1 MKQTLSILLVGI
13 AAALV
18 AVPVSKAP
26 VDLLSGKSLADFRC
40 PAAKNADEVAATF
53 SLADG
58 VLTMNG
64 SHPLVLTTKG
74 RWRDFELSAEIQY
87 ADAAYGDGGLA
98 VLVGDGSNAQGLEF
112 QLKTTGIGDLW
123 GWPGLVHSRSARVA
137 PVPGAGYHCVER
149 LAPVARTPGVW
160 HRLHVRAFEG
170 EVVCSWDGR
179 EINRC
184 TVRAP
189 RAGHVGFQTQP
200 YGTDKVTIRLR
211 NVVLTPFEE
220 RPLDLFASDDEYLK
234 LKWRIPSADPSTG
247 LELDDFR
254 AAVEKLVADRKDKE
268 SWEMVKARMFAFGCT
283 NAAIDVSAHDWFPAF
298 ASWHYHRNHPLNG
311 VLGRRA
317 GEIDQQYAPGLG
329 GKIGAG
335 AHAGRWAIW
344 KDFCHCCPDWDA
356 ILALGYPGMKKRLH
370 DHWKDTDFYRS
381 RDIAADAILTLLDRL
396 VSQGET
402 NVERVA
408 KVETVERGKKI
419 ERLQKEIACLK
430 RLRAGPPQTAYDV
443 LQFIYL
449 TWVIGENFDKYQ
461 VRTLGNLD
469 RLLTPYY
476 RADLAAGRTTEAE
489 FREQFKHF
497 WWQWGSINNYWGQP
511 VYFGGTRADGTS
523 EYNEVSKILLDVHDE
538 LALPT
543 PKVHLKVGKSTPD
556 WVWRKTL
563 DMARRQR
570 SVSFCGEEPITRVM
584 KSRGCTDEEAR
595 TCIIWG
601 CYEWGIR
608 DSANS
613 SGAGHVNLL
622 KAVEEVL
629 AQAKDGKLAA
639 ADFAAF
645 KEACLARMVET
656 CDTVRELS
664 LDNES
669 NLFRINPSNLLSLS
683 IDRSV
688 ETGVDAHGGGIDAQG
703 NRIGGTR
710 NGNKSGILLIG
721 LGTTTD
727 ALMAVKELVY
737 DRKELTLAELG
748 DLMAKNW
755 AGREDLRLRM
765 LRSKAKWGV
774 NDAGANAVGA
784 EIVKRCSG
792 AINNRPNARAG
803 RYSASGHSAR
813 QHIELG
819 RKTGATPDGRKAG
832 EEMSKNISPTMGA
845 DTEGVTALIETAAS
859 LDARDLPGD
868 FPLDVALLP
877 YTVAGEKGL
886 DTMRGLV
893 EQYFANGGMVIQ
905 FNIHDPETLIDAQK
919 HPEKYEN
926 LQVRVCGWNVR
937 WNDMPKVEQDKFILR
952 ARELER

>member
-1 MKQTLSILLVGI
+1 MKTVLLSILL
-13 AAALV
+13 LNLFL
-18 AVPVSKAP
+18 PVFAGLPNEEKA
-26 VDLLSGKSLADFRC
+26 
-40 PAAKNADEVAATF
+40 E
-53 SLADG
+53 
-58 VLTMNG
+58 
-64 SHPLVLTTKG
+64 
-74 RWRDFELSAEIQY
+74 
-87 ADAAYGDGGLA
+87 
-98 VLVGDGSNAQGLEF
+98 
-112 QLKTTGIGDLW
+112 
-123 GWPGLVHSRSARVA
+123 
-137 PVPGAGYHCVER
+137 
-149 LAPVARTPGVW
+149 
-160 HRLHVRAFEG
+160 
-170 EVVCSWDGR
+170 
-179 EINRC
+179 
-184 TVRAP
+184 
-189 RAGHVGFQTQP
+189 P
-200 YGTDKVTIRLR
+200 YGKDKVTIRLR
-211 NVVLTPFEE
+211 NVVLTPYEE
-220 RPLDLFASDDEYLK
+220 RPLDLFTSDDEYLK

-254 AAVEKLVADRKDKE
+254 AELERLVADRKDKE
-268 SWEMVKARMFAFGCT
+268 PWEMVKARMFAFGCT
-283 NAAIDVSAHDWFPAF
+283 NAAIDVSVHDWYPAF

-311 VLGRRA
+311 ILRRRA

-329 GKIGAG
+329 GKIGVG
-335 AHAGRWAIW
+335 ARAGRWAIW

-381 RDIAADAILTLLDRL
+381 REIAADAILTLLDRL
-396 VSQGET
+396 IAQTEKNIQSSLDA
-402 NVERVA
+402 ER
-408 KVETVERGKKI
+408 RP
-419 ERLQKEIACLK
+419 RLEKELACLK
-430 RLRAGPPQTAYDV
+430 RLRRGPPLTAYDV

-489 FREQFKHF
+489 FREQVKHF

-511 VYFGGTRADGTS
+511 VFFGGTKADATS

-543 PKVHLKVGKSTPD
+543 PKLHLKMGKSTPD
-556 WVWRKTL
+556 WVWKKTL
-563 DMARRQR
+563 DMARRHR
-570 SVSFCGEEPITRVM
+570 SVTFCGEEPITRVM

-639 ADFAAF
+639 VDFAAF

-656 CDTVRELS
+656 CNTVRELS
-664 LDNES
+664 FDNES

-703 NRIGGTR
+703 KRVGGTR
-710 NGNKSGILLIG
+710 NGNKSCILLIG
-721 LGTTTD
+721 LGTTAD
-727 ALMAVKELVY
+727 ALLAVKEIVY
-737 DRKELTLAELG
+737 DRKEMSLAELG
-748 DLMAKNW
+748 ELMARNW
-755 AGREDLRLRM
+755 KGREDLRLRM
-765 LRSKAKWGV
+765 LRSKCKWGNNV
-774 NDAGANAVGA
+774 ALANAVGD
-784 EIVKRCSG
+784 EIVTRCTG
-792 AINNRPNARAG
+792 VINGRPNARAG

-813 QHIELG
+813 QHIEMG
-819 RKTGATPDGRKAG
+819 KKTGATPDGRKAG
-832 EEMSKNISPTMGA
+832 EEMSKNISPTMGV
-845 DTEGVTALIETAAS
+845 DTEGLTALIGTVAT
-859 LDARDLPGD
+859 LDARKLPGD
-868 FPLDVALLP
+868 FPLDVAVLP
-877 YTVAGEKGL
+877 RTVAGEKGL
-886 DTMRGLV
+886 EAMRILA
-893 EQYFANGGMVIQ
+893 ENYFANGGMVIQ
-905 FNIHDPETLIDAQK
+905 FNVHDAATLRDAQK

-937 WNDMPKVEQDKFILR
+937 WNDMPRVEQEKYILR
-952 ARELER
+952 VESLAE